1 MTYTYKHTGKR
12 IWMNDGNKSTQYQ
25 IACCQGTKLT
35 LRLLHDPDCQ
45 DECCS
50 RSRDTLSRIISKHP
64 NEMIWVD
71 EGKYVFVITP
81 ESRFDEDGW
90 SEMSEVSMALALAEY
105 FEAERFDIWPD

>member
-1 MTYTYKHTGKR
+1 
-12 IWMNDGNKSTQYQ
+12 
-25 IACCQGTKLT
+25 
-35 LRLLHDPDCQ
+35 
-45 DECCS
+45 
-50 RSRDTLSRIISKHP
+50 
-64 NEMIWVD
+64 MIWVD